1 MRLTDASVAR
11 LKPESK
17 EYTVWDARTAG
28 FGVRIRPSG
37 SRSYVC
43 CCKSG
48 DRARRFSLG
57 PAALKSVGSARR
69 ECLALAGA
77 KASSPRKMSPLFREF
92 VAGPWRTACYDRYKP
107 STKKSV
113 DCILETQLLPVFGSL
128 PLHRIVRI
136 GIEEW
141 FDAYSLTAPD
151 GANKALKTL
160 RQILNYAIACACIEA
175 NPARCVK
182 PNPRRTLTR
191 FLSREEIRRLHRVLD
206 GYANERTGRQAD
218 MIRLL
223 LLTGCRKG
231 EIVRLR
237 WRDFDGDVLNLA
249 DSKTGPRKVLLNA
262 AARRIL
268 ENQPRSES
276 PYVFPSP
283 SNPARP
289 CSDNLPLWYRVRRQA
304 GIEDAR
310 LHDLR
315 HTFASQAVLR
325 GVSLPVV
332 ARLLGH
338 RQVRMTL
345 RYAHVADREVEA
357 AAERVGA
364 AISDAMEGKQ
374 STGSPASSRP
384 AISKD
389 APERPW

>member
-1 MRLTDASVAR
+1 MRLTDAGVAR
-11 LKPESK
+11 LKPESR
-17 EYTVWDARTAG
+17 EYTVWDARAAG
-28 FGVRIRPSG
+28 FGVRVRPTG

-43 CCKSG
+43 CCRFG

-57 PAALKSVGSARR
+57 PSPLKSVGSARR
-69 ECLALAGA
+69 ECLVLAGA
-77 KASSPRKMSPLFREF
+77 DAPAPPNASPLFREF

-107 STKKSV
+107 STKKAV

-128 PLHRIVRI
+128 PLHRIART

-160 RQILNYAIACACIEA
+160 RQILNFAIACACIGS

-182 PNPRRTLTR
+182 PNPRRKLTR

-206 GYANERTGRQAD
+206 GYANERTSRQAD

-231 EIVRLR
+231 EIVGLR
-237 WRDFDGDVLNLA
+237 WRDFDGDMLNLG

-268 ENQPRSES
+268 ESQPQTES
-276 PYVFPSP
+276 PYVFPSS

-289 CSDNLPLWYRVRRQA
+289 CSDNLPLWYKVRRQA

-315 HTFASQAVLR
+315 HTFASQAALQ
-325 GVSLPVV
+325 GVPLPVV

-364 AISDAMEGKQ
+364 AISAAMKGKQ
-374 STGSPASSRP
+374 PTCSPASPRP

-389 APERPW
+389 APERRW

>member
-1 MRLTDASVAR
+1 MTDAGVAR
-11 LKPESK
+11 LKPENS
-17 EYTVWDARTAG
+17 EYTVWDARAAG
-28 FGVRIRPSG
+28 FGVRVRPSG

-57 PAALKSVGSARR
+57 PSALKSVSSARR
-69 ECLALAGA
+69 EYLALAGTEA
-77 KASSPRKMSPLFREF
+77 PAPRSSPTLFREF
-92 VAGPWRTACYDRYKP
+92 VAAPWKTAWYDRYKP
-107 STKKSV
+107 STRKGV
-113 DCILETQLLPVFGSL
+113 NCILETQLLPVFGSMA
-128 PLHRIVRI
+128 LHRITRI
-136 GIEEW
+136 EIENW

-182 PNPRRTLTR
+182 PNPRRKLTR
-191 FLSREEIRRLHRVLD
+191 FLSREEIRRLHQVLD
-206 GYANERTGRQAD
+206 GYADERTGRQAD
-218 MIRLL
+218 IIRLL

-231 EIVRLR
+231 EIVGLR
-237 WRDFDGDVLNLA
+237 WRDFDGDILNLV

-268 ENQPRSES
+268 ESQPRMES

-289 CSDNLPLWYRVRRQA
+289 RSDNLPLWYRVRQQA
-304 GIEDAR
+304 GIEDVR

-325 GVSLPVV
+325 GVPLPVV

-338 RQVRMTL
+338 KQVRMTL

-364 AISDAMEGKQ
+364 AIAAAMKGKQ
-374 STGSPASSRP
+374 PTGSPASSCP
-384 AISKD
+384 AID
-389 APERPW
+389 VPEHSR